1 MVNKIQYVKNAIF
14 CDSESC
20 KSGPS
25 MEPKS
30 IEGAYDYEKEKLK
43 DYFLL
48 MCKLYTQNKKY

>member
-1 MVNKIQYVKNAIF
+1 MVMVNKIQYVKNAIF

-30 IEGAYDYEKEKLK
+30 IKGAYDYEKEKLK

-48 MCKLYTQNKKY
+48 MCKLLHTK